1 MNGFGQKHVLLAGAA
16 GRAVLCCQLME
27 GCAPALC
34 TDGILTNVT
43 KKTQQQQAGDWHR
56 TCMDGR
62 PEQLWSVF
70 CTSDETYFSLFEND
84 YFKLSHATRSDYS
97 WHKAVDSIKKIK
109 DSSSYTFHPPMG
121 GQISLLCQNVGLWG
135 FVFPSWA
142 HTLLSVRGTHCWAA
156 ADPGLLC
163 SHHGLGAANSCKP
176 LFTKSL
182 CLVVL

>member
-43 KKTQQQQAGDWHR
+43 KKTQQQRAGDWHR

-109 DSSSYTFHPPMG
+109 DSSSYTFHPPDG
-121 GQISLLCQNVGLWG
+121 RADFSPLPKCGALGVCFSFLSSHTARCQR
-135 FVFPSWA
+135 
-142 HTLLSVRGTHCWAA
+142 HTLLGCGSSRSA
-156 ADPGLLC
+156 LLSPRPQC
-163 SHHGLGAANSCKP
+163 SKL
-176 LFTKSL
+176 L
-182 CLVVL
+182 